1 MLQNIWCNE
10 YFHYYNCA
18 YFTFREDNKDES
30 PTKVA
35 EINFTAGD
43 AFPLK
48 KDEKSLKTTK
58 LVAEEKKSTQK
69 PLEPPS
75 KKSVEMAKKT
85 KRERRDGS
93 TDSED
98 SDGEGKRYILTS

>member
-1 MLQNIWCNE
+1 MK
-10 YFHYYNCA
+10 YSYYYDCV
-18 YFTFREDNKDES
+18 YFTSREDTKDES
-30 PTKVA
+30 PTKVG
-35 EINFTAGD
+35 EMNFTAGD

-58 LVAEEKKSTQK
+58 LVAEDKKSTQK

-75 KKSVEMAKKT
+75 KKSVEVTKKT
-85 KRERRDGS
+85 KRDKRDGS

-98 SDGEGKRYILTS
+98 SDGEGKIYILSS